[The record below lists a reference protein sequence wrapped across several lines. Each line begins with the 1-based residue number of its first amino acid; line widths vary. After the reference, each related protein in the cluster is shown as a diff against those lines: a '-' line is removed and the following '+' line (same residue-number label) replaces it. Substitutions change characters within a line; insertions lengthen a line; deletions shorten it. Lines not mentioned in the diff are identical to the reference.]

1 MDTRNKSKC
10 QVQLSDWR
18 LLVKIIFLKP
28 TPLFLN
34 CNVLEEYE
42 HHQRQIEAFSTKLEV
57 DRQKLRRHK
66 AEIDDLK
73 ASEV

>member
-1 MDTRNKSKC
+1 MDTRNKSEC

-18 LLVKIIFLKP
+18 LL
-28 TPLFLN
+28 
-34 CNVLEEYE
+34 
-42 HHQRQIEAFSTKLEV
+42 IEALSTKLEV
-57 DRQKLRRHK
+57 DREKLRRHK